1 MNENLVV
8 EKCAEDI
15 VNKMCVYGKIKL
27 AEKNL
32 WANEIV
38 EYLKIK
44 KTDYTPIQHNK
55 VVDVIPVMDFDHG
68 IEILLNYI
76 KNVQDETL
84 QIEAPKEEASPIE
97 IFELMSHEE
106 KINKCKSWLTCGCPK
121 KAIPNYIYDYLK
133 VLDEDLKSEMRKL
146 FVQGQETA
154 LESRG
159 AVKSLAKEMSMDNV

>member
-1 MNENLVV
+1 MNENLVA

-15 VNKMCVYGKIKL
+15 VNKMCVYGKIEIF
-27 AEKNL
+27 EKNI

-38 EYLKIK
+38 EYLQTK
-44 KTDYTPIQHNK
+44 KVGYTPIQHNK
-55 VVDVIPVMDFDHG
+55 VVDVIPSMDFNHG

-84 QIEAPKEEASPIE
+84 KIEAPKEEASPVE

-106 KINKCKSWLTCGCPK
+106 KINKCRAWLTCGCPK
-121 KAIPNYIYDYLK
+121 RAIPNYIYDYLK
-133 VLDEDLKSEMRKL
+133 VIDEDTKAEMRKL
-146 FVQGQETA
+146 FVQGQERA
-154 LESRG
+154 LENRG

>member
-1 MNENLVV
+1 MNENLVA

-15 VNKMCVYGKIKL
+15 VNKMCVYGKIAL

-38 EYLKIK
+38 EYLQTK
-44 KTDYTPIQHNK
+44 KVGYTPIQHNK
-55 VVDVIPVMDFDHG
+55 VVDVIRSMDFNHG

-84 QIEAPKEEASPIE
+84 QIEAPKEEASPVE

-106 KINKCKSWLTCGCPK
+106 KINKCKAWLTCGCPK
-121 KAIPNYIYDYLK
+121 RAIPNYIYDYLK
-133 VLDEDLKSEMRKL
+133 VLDEDTKAEMRKL
-146 FVQGQETA
+146 FVQGQERA
-154 LESRG
+154 LENRG
-159 AVKSLAKEMSMDNV
+159 AVKSLAKEMTMDNV